1 MRAHRLVLIL
11 PLLLATATSVPSS
24 PMPPCAPDDGGL
36 ALPEGFCAVVVGSDL
51 GRVRHLAVAPN
62 GDVLAA
68 LSGPAGGVL
77 VLRDTNGDGQA
88 DIRRRVA
95 APGGSGIAL
104 AGNVLYF
111 APNDRVLRWNWP
123 AGTLAPAGEP
133 EVVVQGLPAGGHG
146 ATGIAVV
153 GSRLFASVG
162 SRTNSCQRE
171 DREARSPGID
181 PCPELPTRAGV
192 WRFDAKG
199 TGQSQSDGV
208 HFATGLRNPM
218 ALAIQPGTGN
228 LFAMVHGRDQLGQD
242 WGYSDQDNAEKPA
255 EEFVAL
261 HDGSNLGW
269 PYCYYDPE
277 VRRKVLAPEY
287 GGDGREV
294 GRCADM
300 QDPLIGFPAH
310 WAPNALVFYDADA
323 FPAKYHGGAF
333 IAFHGS
339 WNRAPLP
346 QAGYRVVFV
355 PFQDG
360 RPAGRY
366 ETFAMGAKGPTAIR
380 PSGLAVGPDGSLYIA
395 ADASGTIW
403 RVMPRH

>member
-1 MRAHRLVLIL
+1 V
-11 PLLLATATSVPSS
+11 
-24 PMPPCAPDDGGL
+24 
-36 ALPEGFCAVVVGSDL
+36 LPEGFCAVVVGTDL

-68 LSGPAGGVL
+68 LSGNTGGIL
-77 VLRDTNGDGQA
+77 VLRDTSGDGRA
-88 DIRRRVA
+88 DVHHRVA
-95 APGGSGIAL
+95 APPGSGIAL
-104 AGNVLYF
+104 DGTRLFY
-111 APNDRVLRWNWP
+111 APNDRVLRWEWP
-123 AGTLAPAGEP
+123 AGTLEPAGEP
-133 EVVVQGLPAGGHG
+133 AVVVRDLPSGGHG
-146 ATGIAVV
+146 ATGIAVE
-153 GSRLFASVG
+153 GGRLFASVG

-192 WRFDAKG
+192 WRFDAG
-199 TGQSQSDGV
+199 GAGQTQSDGA

-218 ALAIQPGTGN
+218 ALAIQPGTGD
-228 LFAMVHGRDQLGQD
+228 LFAMVHGRDQLGQN
-242 WGYSDQDNAEKPA
+242 WGFSDEDNAEKPA

-261 HDGSNLGW
+261 HEGSDAGW
-269 PYCYYDPE
+269 PYCYYDPDLQK
-277 VRRKVLAPEY
+277 KVLAPEY

-294 GRCADM
+294 GRCGQA

-310 WAPNALVFYDADA
+310 WAPNALVFYDAEA
-323 FPAKYHGGAF
+323 FPARYRGGAF

-355 PFQDG
+355 PFKDG
-360 RPAGRY
+360 KPSGRY
-366 ETFAMGAKGPTAIR
+366 ETFAMGVEGPTAIR
-380 PSGLAVGPDGSLYIA
+380 PSGLAVGPDGSLYVG

-403 RVMPRH
+403 RIMPRH